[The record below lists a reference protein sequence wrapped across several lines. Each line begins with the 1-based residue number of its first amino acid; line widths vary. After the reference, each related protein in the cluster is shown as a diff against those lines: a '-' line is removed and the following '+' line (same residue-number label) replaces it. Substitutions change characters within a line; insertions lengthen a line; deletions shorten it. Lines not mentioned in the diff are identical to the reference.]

1 MDLQI
6 QEVNY
11 INPYSILVVT
21 PIKIVRLYC
30 PFQVQVILPVDMLQP
45 DQLLDVRKVMTS
57 KDKMLLYLIGGKA
70 YQYYYFMIIA

>member
-21 PIKIVRLYC
+21 PIKIVRLCC
-30 PFQVQVILPVDMLQP
+30 PFQVQVIRPVDLFKP
-45 DQLLDVRKVMTS
+45 DQLLDVRKVMAS